1 MSDAPSPEQQA
12 DAAGVAGEGGGAGE
26 AGQLAGGAGA
36 HGATAPEFASFQYE
50 LYAGGLVDQTP
61 ALPVSAAELQRRA
74 REKLDAGAYGYVAGG
89 AGSERTM
96 QANLDAFERRRIVP
110 RMLRDVS
117 RRDLGTTVLGTAMPA
132 PLLLAPVGVQSI
144 VHPEGELASA
154 RAAAALGVPYIHST
168 AASHSIEQVAEAMG
182 SASRWY
188 QLYWPRERELAASFV
203 ARAERAGYEA
213 IVLTL
218 DTWFLG
224 WRPRD
229 LTHAYLPFLK
239 GEGVANYF
247 SDPVFRAA
255 LARPPEDD
263 PGPAIGHWAY
273 QFSNPTVTWQD
284 LAWLREQTVLP
295 IVLKGIVHGE
305 DARRALDAGVDAL
318 VVSNHGGRQVDGAI
332 GALDGLVAVGEAVGG
347 ELPLLFDS
355 GVRTG
360 ADVFKALAL
369 GAAAVCVGRPF
380 VWGLALDG
388 QAGVEHVLRCLLAEL
403 DLTLALSGYTSVSQV
418 DATAL

>member
-1 MSDAPSPEQQA
+1 MTDADP
-12 DAAGVAGEGGGAGE
+12 
-26 AGQLAGGAGA
+26 LAGL
-36 HGATAPEFASFQYE
+36 PDYASFQYGI
-50 LYAGGLVDQTP
+50 YAGGLLEQKP
-61 ALPVSAAELQRRA
+61 ELPVSAAELQKRA
-74 REKLDAGAYGYVAGG
+74 REKLSAEAYGYVAGG

-96 QANLDAFERRRIVP
+96 QANLDAFERWRIVP

-117 RRDLGTTVLGTAMPA
+117 QRELATSVLATPMPA
-132 PLLLAPVGVQSI
+132 PLMLAPVGVQSI
-144 VHPEGELASA
+144 VHPDAELAAA
-154 RAAAALGVPYIHST
+154 RAAAALSLPFVLST

-182 SASRWY
+182 EARRWY

-203 ARAERAGYEA
+203 QRAERAGYGA

-229 LTHAYLPFLK
+229 LANAYLPFLK

-255 LARPPEDD
+255 LDKPPEEDA
-263 PGPAIGHWAY
+263 GAAIGHWAY
-273 QFSNPTVTWQD
+273 QFANPTVTWAD
-284 LAWLREQTVLP
+284 IAWLREQTGLP
-295 IVLKGIVHGE
+295 IVLKGIVHAE
-305 DARRALDAGVDAL
+305 DARRAVDVGVDGL
-318 VVSNHGGRQVDGAI
+318 VVSNHGGRQVDGSL
-332 GALDGLVAVGEAVGG
+332 GALDALPSIREAVPG
-347 ELPLLFDS
+347 ELPVLFDS

-369 GAAAVCVGRPF
+369 GADAVCIGRPY

-403 DLTLALSGYTSVSQV
+403 DLTLALSGYTSVAQV
-418 DATAL
+418 TGEALVRAD

>member
-1 MSDAPSPEQQA
+1 MA
-12 DAAGVAGEGGGAGE
+12 DAEETTPPLDPAAFQNLIYAGSL
-26 AGQLAGGAGA
+26 AGQK
-36 HGATAPEFASFQYE
+36 PE
-50 LYAGGLVDQTP
+50 
-61 ALPVSAAELQRRA
+61 LPIAAAELQERA
-74 REKLDAGAYGYVAGG
+74 REALSVEAYGYVAGG
-89 AGSERTM
+89 AGAERTM
-96 QANLDAFERRRIVP
+96 RANLDAFERRRIVP

-117 RRDLGTTVLGTAMPA
+117 ARELGCSLLGTAMAA

-144 VHPEGELASA
+144 VHPDAELASA
-154 RAAAALGVPYIHST
+154 RAAAALGLPFILST

-182 SASRWY
+182 EGASRWY

-213 IVLTL
+213 VVLTL

-229 LTHAYLPFLK
+229 LTNAYLPFLQ

-255 LARPPEDD
+255 LERPPEDD

-273 QFSNPTVTWQD
+273 QFANPTVTWAD
-284 LAWLREQTVLP
+284 LAWLREQTSLP
-295 IVLKGIVHGE
+295 IVLKGIVHAE
-305 DARRALDAGVDAL
+305 DAVRALDAGVDAL
-318 VVSNHGGRQVDGAI
+318 LVSNHGGRQVDGAI
-332 GALDGLVAVGEAVGG
+332 GALDALPAIRDAVGEQ
-347 ELPLLFDS
+347 LPLLFDS

-360 ADVFKALAL
+360 ADIFKALAL
-369 GAAAVCVGRPF
+369 GASAVCVGRPYM
-380 VWGLALDG
+380 WGLALGG

-403 DLTLALSGYTSVSQV
+403 DLTLALSGYTEIAQLGEG
-418 DATAL
+418 ALAPS

>member
-1 MSDAPSPEQQA
+1 MA
-12 DAAGVAGEGGGAGE
+12 DAEQTTPPLDPAAFQNLIYAGSL
-26 AGQLAGGAGA
+26 AGQK
-36 HGATAPEFASFQYE
+36 PE
-50 LYAGGLVDQTP
+50 
-61 ALPVSAAELQRRA
+61 LPIDARELQERA
-74 REKLDAGAYGYVAGG
+74 REALSVEAYGYVAGG
-89 AGSERTM
+89 AGAELTM
-96 QANLDAFERRRIVP
+96 RANRDAFERRQIVP

-117 RRDLGTTVLGTAMPA
+117 ARDLSCSLLGTAMTA

-144 VHPEGELASA
+144 VHPEAELASA
-154 RAAAALGVPYIHST
+154 RAAAAVGVTFILST
-168 AASHSIEQVAEAMG
+168 ASSHSIEQVAEEMG
-182 SASRWY
+182 EASRWY

-229 LTHAYLPFLK
+229 LTNAYLPFLQ

-255 LARPPEDD
+255 LEQPPEED

-273 QFSNPTVTWQD
+273 QFANPTVTWAD
-284 LAWLREQTVLP
+284 LAWLREQTSLP
-295 IVLKGIVHGE
+295 IVLKGIVHAE
-305 DARRALDAGVDAL
+305 DAVRALDAGVDAL
-318 VVSNHGGRQVDGAI
+318 LVSNHGGRQVDGAI
-332 GALDGLVAVGEAVGG
+332 GALDALPAIRDAVGEQ
-347 ELPLLFDS
+347 LPLLFDS

-369 GAAAVCVGRPF
+369 GAGAVCVGRPYM
-380 VWGLALDG
+380 WGLALGG
-388 QAGVEHVLRCLLAEL
+388 QSGVEHVLRCLLAEL
-403 DLTLALSGYTSVSQV
+403 DLTLALSGYTELAQLGEG
-418 DATAL
+418 ALAPA